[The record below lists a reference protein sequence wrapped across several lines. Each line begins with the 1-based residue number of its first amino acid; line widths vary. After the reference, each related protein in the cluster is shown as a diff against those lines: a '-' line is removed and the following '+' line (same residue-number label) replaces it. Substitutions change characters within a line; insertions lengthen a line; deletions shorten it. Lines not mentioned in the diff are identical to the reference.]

1 MDTNG
6 EKLMDGSADG
16 TNKKLRAILDAAR
29 KLFLDQGYDTTSM
42 DLIANRAAVSKATLY
57 VYFQSKEALL
67 LELVEEECRSMAP
80 TPIWE
85 PEAGPLDVEATL
97 RRIATR
103 FTGFFLTDHGL
114 ALHHLVMVY
123 AARFPEIG
131 QIFYKAG
138 PKRVHEQVAAFF
150 RAASAQGQLVVPDIN
165 LAVTQFLSLV
175 RGDLPLNRALSMPRP
190 SKAELD
196 NLIEGGIRVFL
207 AAYEQ
212 VPDPR
217 IRH

>member
-1 MDTNG
+1 
-6 EKLMDGSADG
+6 
-16 TNKKLRAILDAAR
+16 
-29 KLFLDQGYDTTSM
+29 
-42 DLIANRAAVSKATLY
+42 LIASRAGVSKATLY

-67 LELVEEECRSMAP
+67 IELVQEECRHMP
-80 TPIWE
+80 RTPIWE
-85 PEAGPLDVEATL
+85 AGAGPLNVEEAL
-97 RRIATR
+97 HQIATK
-103 FTGFFLTDHGL
+103 FTAFFLTDHGL

-131 QIFYKAG
+131 QIFYAAG
-138 PKRVHEQVAAFF
+138 PRKVHEQVAEFL
-150 RAASAQGQLVVPDIN
+150 RAAHAQGKLAIPDID

-207 AAYEQ
+207 TAYS
-212 VPDPR
+212 VAD
-217 IRH
+217 IR